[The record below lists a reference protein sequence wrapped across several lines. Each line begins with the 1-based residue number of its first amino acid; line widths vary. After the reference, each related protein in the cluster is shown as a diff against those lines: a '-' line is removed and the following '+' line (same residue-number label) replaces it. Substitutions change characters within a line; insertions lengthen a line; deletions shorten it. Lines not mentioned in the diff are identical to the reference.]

1 MSEQQRDDRRAC
13 PPFRGGCRAK
23 PWGGRGGARRCRVVG
38 AERPGL
44 GECDGRGAFSGRQGG
59 CVVAVELG
67 DVVTHHD

>member
-1 MSEQQRDDRRAC
+1 MSEQQRDDRRAA

-44 GECDGRGAFSGRQGG
+44 GSVTAVGPFQAVR
-59 CVVAVELG
+59 VVVWWRWSL
-67 DVVTHHD
+67 VRL